1 MKGLA
6 VAAVCSVAL
15 LLSMFAFVAHAEDAR
30 YTPLV
35 AARSHAADAQYV
47 SNARRQLDAAS
58 AVPPYAAVQAS
69 QNYMGEAFNGTIRWV
84 TIAKAFHNTT
94 RSVAGVRIKLI
105 WDKVEGMVGWCV
117 LALPPAALSLVL
129 SFAHTHCSQQALT
142 AWAAKRLAHQYK
154 SPAQTPHPLACCRIA
169 LWTPA
174 PHL

>member
-35 AARSHAADAQYV
+35 AARAHAADAQYV

-69 QNYMGEAFNGTIRWV
+69 QTYMGEAFNGTIRWV

-105 WDKVEGMVGWCV
+105 WDKVEGMRC
-117 LALPPAALSLVL
+117 LQPLPFSPSL
-129 SFAHTHCSQQALT
+129 AHTHCSQQALT